1 MNTTLTII
9 TFAAAVYGL
18 VMGIIMAFS
27 IRPQL
32 LHQEKLYISHNKI
45 TGFTQLYALA
55 MMVSFA
61 TVTLLHNIFSFIGP
75 ICIVGFILVM
85 NIVLI
90 KAIQRKRQW
99 LRKNP
104 N

>member
-9 TFAAAVYGL
+9 TFTAAVYGL

-45 TGFTQLYALA
+45 TGFTQL
-55 MMVSFA
+55 S
-61 TVTLLHNIFSFIGP
+61 
-75 ICIVGFILVM
+75 
-85 NIVLI
+85 
-90 KAIQRKRQW
+90 
-99 LRKNP
+99 
-104 N
+104 

>member
-9 TFAAAVYGL
+9 TFTAAVYGL

-45 TGFTQLYALA
+45 TGFTQALRTGYDG
-55 MMVSFA
+55 FFC
-61 TVTLLHNIFSFIGP
+61 NCNP
-75 ICIVGFILVM
+75 I
-85 NIVLI
+85 
-90 KAIQRKRQW
+90 
-99 LRKNP
+99 
-104 N
+104 